1 MSMLVSMPA
10 CVEVNQATQDLTG
23 VNYKTV
29 DQNKVMRKARQARDW
44 NDTLAVVQYLQE
56 RNPFSNDPRLRNIST
71 GVLAHPTHRQRR
83 HSTLTWS
90 CHTEVDGGE
99 NK

>member
-1 MSMLVSMPA
+1 MTEQQRMSMLVSMPA
-10 CVEVNQATQDLTG
+10 CVEVNQAMQELTG

-29 DQNKVMRKARQARDW
+29 DQNKVMPKARQ
-44 NDTLAVVQYLQE
+44 AVVQYLQE
-56 RNPFSNDPRLRNIST
+56 RNPFSNDPRLQNIST
-71 GVLAHPTHRQRR
+71 GVFAHPTHRQRR